1 MSFCSAWERERERE
15 REIVCVCVYGRKKLS
30 IKEVE
35 SEEVAEKKPILLR
48 NNKSM
53 LLLFLL

>member
-1 MSFCSAWERERERE
+1 MRERERDCVC
-15 REIVCVCVYGRKKLS
+15 VCVCVYGRKKLS